1 VSAEEPLLA
10 YRLSAIR
17 SGLRATALALL
28 LLVLILGVP
37 GHGSITLRSY
47 ILILIMAAAGAAG
60 VALLPWE
67 RMLRHGIGMKGMYTW
82 SALDIVLIT
91 ALVWV
96 TGGGRSDM
104 YLLYALTSI
113 FFGAAYPRAAQ
124 VALQAFTVAC
134 YLGVLALTGWH
145 VGAGLVVFRCGVL
158 GIVAVLV
165 SFLSNQLLRLVDSL
179 EVERRK
185 AERSAAMLSTVAG
198 SAHTLTL
205 DREEVLEGLVENVV
219 SLGFNAA
226 SLCLFDHEAELYVVS
241 HSRGFSA
248 DFVARSHPATSGIPG
263 RVRSSGHTE
272 MVTSKDLPPDAGG
285 DGLSP
290 ATPFT
295 AMIGSPVWSDGWL
308 VGVLIAARH
317 QGPMNAQE
325 AEAFELLS
333 AQAGLAMENGARFQ
347 AVLDAVKRLE
357 ELDRMKD
364 DFLATASHELRT
376 PLTVILASIAT
387 LNRRWSELDE
397 PVRQELAQS
406 IEGNGRTLS
415 ALISS
420 LLEYARLGLEAR
432 RLDLRACEMDDIVH
446 GVVQRLSPLF
456 ADRPLEVSVE
466 SLLSVR
472 CDEALLDRVIENLLA
487 NAAKHTPPGTH
498 VRVSA
503 AIERGYV
510 IVTVAD
516 DGPGVSVEEAAHLGE
531 RFFRAGDLN
540 TRAKGMGLGLAFVR
554 EILRM
559 HGTDLEIRTS
569 PGAGCRFSFMLPAGD
584 EARVASPASS
594 PSLEGA
600 FPGGHS
606 R

>member
-10 YRLSAIR
+10 YRLSAVR
-17 SGLRATALALL
+17 SGLRATALALF
-28 LLVLILGVP
+28 LLVLILAVP
-37 GHGSITLRSY
+37 GHGAISLRPY
-47 ILILIMAAAGAAG
+47 IVVLIVCAAGAAG

-67 RMLRHGIGMKGMYTW
+67 RMLRRGIGMAGMYSW
-82 SALDIVLIT
+82 SVLDIVLIS
-91 ALVWV
+91 ALVRV

-124 VALQAFTVAC
+124 VALQAFTFVC

-145 VGAGLVVFRCGVL
+145 IGAGLVVFRCGVL

-165 SFLSNQLLRLVDSL
+165 SFLSSQLLRLVDSL
-179 EVERRK
+179 EVERRR

-205 DREEVLEGLVENVV
+205 DREEVLDGLVENVV
-219 SLGFNAA
+219 SLGFDAA

-241 HSRGFSA
+241 HSRGFSPY
-248 DFVARSHPATSGIPG
+248 FVAGSHPATSGLPG
-263 RVRSSGHTE
+263 RVRSTGRTE
-272 MVTSKDLPPDAGG
+272 MVDARKLPPDPGG
-285 DGLSP
+285 DGMSP
-290 ATPFT
+290 GEPFS
-295 AMIGSPVWSDGWL
+295 AMIGSPVWSDGWM

-317 QGPMNAQE
+317 RGPMDAQQ
-325 AEAFELLS
+325 AQAFELLS

-347 AVLDAVKRLE
+347 AVLDAVERLE
-357 ELDRMKD
+357 ELDRLKD

-387 LNRRWSELDE
+387 LNRRWHELDE

-406 IEGNGRTLS
+406 IEGNGRTLN

-420 LLEYARLGLEAR
+420 LLEFARLGLDAR
-432 RLDLRACEMDDIVH
+432 RLDLRTCEMDDIVH
-446 GVVQRLSPLF
+446 SVVRRLSPLF

-466 SLLSVR
+466 GLLSIR
-472 CDEALLDRVIENLLA
+472 GDEALLDRVIENLLA

-498 VRVSA
+498 VTVSA
-503 AIERGYV
+503 AIERGHV
-510 IVTVAD
+510 IVTIAD
-516 DGPGVSVEEAAHLGE
+516 DGPGVSAEEAAHLGE

-554 EILRM
+554 EILGM
-559 HGTDLEIRTS
+559 HGTDLEIQTS
-569 PGAGCRFSFMLPAGD
+569 PGAGSRFRFMLPAGD
-584 EARVASPASS
+584 EGRVASPGSS

-600 FPGGHS
+600 STGGHS
-606 R
+606 